1 MKTLVV
7 EAEKYVISYLN
18 ENLNFKYVYH
28 NLAHT
33 QRVVSKVKEL
43 FEASELDES
52 EKAILQVAAWFHDTG
67 FTKMIEGH
75 EKESVKIASIFL
87 KTHNVNTN
95 TIETITN
102 IILATQMDYV
112 PKTQLEGIIKDAD
125 CAHVSSKK
133 YDEYASLLRKEIELT
148 LNKTI
153 SKPDWIKDNISFL
166 THHTFYTD
174 LAAKKWEKR
183 KGKNLANLL
192 QNQNKIKQDTEK
204 LKQKKAELNFKKEK
218 LDLPERGI
226 ETMFRV
232 ALRNHITLSDIA
244 DTKANI
250 LLSVNAIM
258 ISLVLSNLVSKLD
271 NPSNHYLIWPTAVF
285 ALFTVASI
293 VLSVL
298 ATRPNVTSGK
308 FTKEDVAN
316 KKVNLLF
323 FGNFHKMKLDEFE
336 WAMQEMMQDRDYLYS
351 SLTKDLYFLG
361 LVLNRKYN
369 LLRVTYT
376 VFMIGIIIS
385 VMAFVIAFQLA
396 ETKAVAQGINSLL

>member
-153 SKPDWIKDNISFL
+153 SKGFL
-166 THHTFYTD
+166 VCF
-174 LAAKKWEKR
+174 
-183 KGKNLANLL
+183 G
-192 QNQNKIKQDTEK
+192 
-204 LKQKKAELNFKKEK
+204 
-218 LDLPERGI
+218 
-226 ETMFRV
+226 
-232 ALRNHITLSDIA
+232 
-244 DTKANI
+244 
-250 LLSVNAIM
+250 
-258 ISLVLSNLVSKLD
+258 
-271 NPSNHYLIWPTAVF
+271 
-285 ALFTVASI
+285 
-293 VLSVL
+293 
-298 ATRPNVTSGK
+298 VT
-308 FTKEDVAN
+308 
-316 KKVNLLF
+316 
-323 FGNFHKMKLDEFE
+323 
-336 WAMQEMMQDRDYLYS
+336 
-351 SLTKDLYFLG
+351 
-361 LVLNRKYN
+361 
-369 LLRVTYT
+369 
-376 VFMIGIIIS
+376 
-385 VMAFVIAFQLA
+385 
-396 ETKAVAQGINSLL
+396 